1 MLNDLYRNE
10 MNYFLNFFISSSKLL
25 TKQRIGSKIKKI
37 HQKPK
42 TPFEK
47 LCESEYVDEETKMRL
62 YRLSKLL
69 NPFELTKLMN
79 KR

>member
-1 MLNDLYRNE
+1 MVDMLNDLYRNE

-37 HQKPK
+37 HEKPK

-47 LCESEYVDEETKMRL
+47 LCESEYVDEEQK
-62 YRLSKLL
+62 
-69 NPFELTKLMN
+69 
-79 KR
+79 